1 MPDSFPGAII
11 VNQSCCTA
19 KQPAKHIAIFTKN
32 NTQPM
37 LTAYTKLLFLITFI
51 FILNACSTTNKVA
64 QSADESFMIG
74 DTLPDAPALS
84 GRGEYK
90 VGVRTLELVHKNQ
103 LDILHSKNGK
113 DTFYDRHLKIEIW
126 Y

>member
-1 MPDSFPGAII
+1 MRHTYS
-11 VNQSCCTA
+11 
-19 KQPAKHIAIFTKN
+19 
-32 NTQPM
+32 
-37 LTAYTKLLFLITFI
+37 KLLLIVTSI
-51 FILNACSTTNKVA
+51 FILQACTTTNKIA
-64 QSADESFMIG
+64 QPADTSFIIG

-113 DTFYDRHLKIEIW
+113 DTFYDRHLKVEIW
-126 Y
+126 YPAVIPEGKKELVTYNQFMGMYNDSTRPLTPCP